1 MVRGEDDQGVIANA
15 VRGQLVDDRGDR
27 VVEPSFAGGDLL
39 IASSV
44 HLSNDRLAG
53 GHEGVVRIW
62 QVARTG
68 ITVVGAE
75 RLAEIV
81 AHWAVVDGRR
91 HVQEE
96 ALILVLLDEVECSLS
111 DPFLV
116 VNVERVVFELG
127 EVRLVI
133 AGDVVEAEGA
143 HPLAKHAVVVL
154 DLRVGRGVGRGV
166 GGFLI
171 SEQALGC
178 PVTGAVKVVVG
189 EVALPD
195 HASAVAGLLQPG
207 TQVLV
212 IALELSVCHGET
224 PQRIQGETCDELIA
238 GIARRPTASHQ

>member
-1 MVRGEDDQGVIANA
+1 M
-15 VRGQLVDDRGDR
+15 
-27 VVEPSFAGGDLL
+27 
-39 IASSV
+39 
-44 HLSNDRLAG
+44 
-53 GHEGVVRIW
+53 
-62 QVARTG
+62 
-68 ITVVGAE
+68 
-75 RLAEIV
+75 
-81 AHWAVVDGRR
+81 VDGRR

-154 DLRVGRGVGRGV
+154 HLRVGRGVGRGV

-178 PVTGAVKVVVG
+178 PVTGAVEIVVG
-189 EVALPD
+189 KVALTD
-195 HASAVAGLLQPG
+195 HASAVAGLL
-207 TQVLV
+207 
-212 IALELSVCHGET
+212 
-224 PQRIQGETCDELIA
+224 
-238 GIARRPTASHQ
+238 